1 MGMLLSLVNQIP
13 KANNEVKNG
22 LWKEENRGIELKGKT
37 IGLIGFGHMGKAFAK
52 RLSSFNVNIIAYD
65 KYKSGFE
72 TPYIKEVSLNEI
84 FDKANIVSLHTP
96 LTMETIGMVNLNFIE
111 KFKNPII

>member
-1 MGMLLSLVNQIP
+1 
-13 KANNEVKNG
+13 
-22 LWKEENRGIELKGKT
+22 
-37 IGLIGFGHMGKAFAK
+37 MGKAFAK

-84 FDKANIVSLHTP
+84 FDKANIVVYIP

-111 KFKNPII
+111 KFKNPI